1 MEKSS
6 MPWQEKKLDFEQS
19 IFGASAI
26 LDVSQRFNLGRKAP
40 ARPPHSVREA
50 GFASAPLHRSSGR
63 AGGPE
68 PPPQRHPRPP
78 RAEGK
83 RAEG

>member
-40 ARPPHSVREA
+40 ARPPHSAREA
-50 GFASAPLHRSSGR
+50 GFASAPPTPVLRSSRRSG
-63 AGGPE
+63 
-68 PPPQRHPRPP
+68 PPPPKTP
-78 RAEGK
+78 RAHPGQ
-83 RAEG
+83 RVRG